1 MIGAT
6 ARTGMATLGL
16 AWLLSIGSGM
26 AAEAERRATA
36 VVPAKVWRYAEQW
49 FARCDADGDGK
60 LTAKEWPQPTGSAV
74 DADQDGLV
82 TVEELAQHIADF
94 GRHRR
99 IRLMPASVGGLLP
112 LPSLLAP
119 DVAGAEGPATLGE
132 TDGSQSPDDAP
143 ADTVDQAKSDSHER
157 SSDRKYFVSPSRLP
171 PGLPDW
177 FLKRDADGDGQ
188 LTLSEYAE
196 SGSASAD
203 KEFGRYDRNR
213 DGLVTPREV
222 VGGSVRTTRAK
233 PPPAKDSAPQPP
245 PPAETTPPATPVAD
259 AEPQPPPGADSA
271 PQPPP
276 AADAEAEPPPSTDSA
291 PKPPAATDSAPEP
304 EKPPSGR
311 RSRKRSDGD

>member
-1 MIGAT
+1 MIGAP

-16 AWLLSIGSGM
+16 AWLLSISSGM

-36 VVPAKVWRYAEQW
+36 PVPAKVWRYAERW
-49 FARCDADGDGK
+49 FARGDADGDGK
-60 LTAKEWPQPTGSAV
+60 LTAKEWPQPTGGAV

-99 IRLMPASVGGLLP
+99 IRLMPASAGGLLP
-112 LPSLLAP
+112 LPSLLP
-119 DVAGAEGPATLGE
+119 PGVAGAEGPATLGE
-132 TDGSQSPDDAP
+132 ADGSQSPNNAP
-143 ADTVDQAKSDSHER
+143 ADTVDEAQSGSKER
-157 SSDRKYFVSPSRLP
+157 ASDRKYFVPPSRLP

-203 KEFGRYDRNR
+203 KEFARYDRNR
-213 DGLVTPREV
+213 DGLVTPHEV
-222 VGGSVRTTRAK
+222 VGGSAKTIRAK

-245 PPAETTPPATPVAD
+245 PADATP
-259 AEPQPPPGADSA
+259 
-271 PQPPP
+271 PPP
-276 AADAEAEPPPSTDSA
+276 AADAEAKPPPGTDSAPQPSPAADAEAKPPPSTDFA

-304 EKPPSGR
+304 EKPSSGR

>member
-112 LPSLLAP
+112 LPSLLP
-119 DVAGAEGPATLGE
+119 PGVAGAEGPATLGE

-203 KEFGRYDRNR
+203 KEFARYDRNR

-222 VGGSVRTTRAK
+222 VGGSVKTTRAK
-233 PPPAKDSAPQPP
+233 PPPAQDSAPPP
-245 PPAETTPPATPVAD
+245 PPAADAEPQPPAAD
-259 AEPQPPPGADSA
+259 AEPQPPPGTDSA
-271 PQPPP
+271 PQPP
-276 AADAEAEPPPSTDSA
+276 AVADAEAKPPPSTDSA
-291 PKPPAATDSAPEP
+291 PKPPAATDSAPKP
-304 EKPPSGR
+304 EKPASGR
-311 RSRKRSDGD
+311 RSRKKSDGD